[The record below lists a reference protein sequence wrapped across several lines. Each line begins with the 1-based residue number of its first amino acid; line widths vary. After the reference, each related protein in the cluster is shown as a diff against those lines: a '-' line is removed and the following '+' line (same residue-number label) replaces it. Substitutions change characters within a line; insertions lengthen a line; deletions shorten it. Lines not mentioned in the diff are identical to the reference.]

1 MPSHGS
7 ANPMNAYF
15 CIVSA
20 DGEPVADLC
29 VLDAGTDED
38 ALRRARRIARD
49 WAALERIDVYQGE
62 RRIGSLFGPAYGAGL
77 RQAA

>member
-1 MPSHGS
+1 MSPDGS
-7 ANPMNAYF
+7 TNLMNAYY

-29 VLDAGTDED
+29 VLEAGTDD
-38 ALRRARRIARD
+38 AALRAARRIAKG
-49 WAALERIDVYQGE
+49 WTSLERIDVYQGE
-62 RRIGSLFGPAYGAGL
+62 RPVASLFGPAHDVGM

>member
-1 MPSHGS
+1 MSTLGS

-29 VLDAGTDED
+29 VLDAETDNA
-38 ALRRARRIARD
+38 ALRAARRIAKG

-62 RRIGSLFGPAYGAGL
+62 RPVGSVFGPAYDVGM